1 VFNGIAQLVVVSPH
15 LASSTYAQGAATLAQ
30 LDVALRE
37 VGSSKESVLSVLVF
51 LARMSEKQ
59 EFDRAWDEWATS
71 GIAPM
76 RACVGAVLT
85 GTHLVELVVSAATS
99 MTD

>member
-1 VFNGIAQLVVVSPH
+1 LIQRLPGAAPNRSRSIVFNGIAQLVVVSPH

-37 VGSSKESVLSVLVF
+37 VGSSKESVLSV
-51 LARMSEKQ
+51 
-59 EFDRAWDEWATS
+59 
-71 GIAPM
+71 IAPM